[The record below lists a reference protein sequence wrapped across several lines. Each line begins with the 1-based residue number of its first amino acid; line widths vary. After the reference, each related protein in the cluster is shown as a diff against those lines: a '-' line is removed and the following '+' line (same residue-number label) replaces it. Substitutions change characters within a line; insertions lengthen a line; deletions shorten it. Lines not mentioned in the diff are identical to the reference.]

1 MNRHLQRSI
10 KFVKSHAIKSIGRY
24 AFKNVKEIYYEGS
37 REQWNQIKF
46 EGTIMGTGYE
56 DKTIHFGIADSPDD
70 NSSDKNPPADG
81 SSDKNPGIQKPASLK
96 KQKLLCTK
104 IYSKAYGNKPFG
116 LDVKLKVGDGK
127 LGYASSDNKVA
138 VVDASGIVTIKGTG
152 VAAIMVTAG
161 RTANYQEA
169 SEKILVKVSPAK
181 MSLKSV
187 KTEAGKK
194 LKISWKKNAKATGY
208 ELQYSTDKKF
218 KKKKATKSLIIKKNK
233 TTSNTL
239 KKLTKGKKY
248 FVRIRAYK
256 NAVIDGKTQKLYGA

>member
-1 MNRHLQRSI
+1 M
-10 KFVKSHAIKSIGRY
+10 
-24 AFKNVKEIYYEGS
+24 
-37 REQWNQIKF
+37 
-46 EGTIMGTGYE
+46 
-56 DKTIHFGIADSPDD
+56 
-70 NSSDKNPPADG
+70 
-81 SSDKNPGIQKPASLK
+81 
-96 KQKLLCTK
+96 
-104 IYSKAYGNKPFG
+104 
-116 LDVKLKVGDGK
+116 
-127 LGYASSDNKVA
+127 GYASSDNKVA

-256 NAVIDGKTQKLYGA
+256 NAVIDGKTQKLYGAWSSVKKSASIRK